1 VLAILSFIGFILLMR
16 IHSKL
21 LFDKNVTKALI
32 AINEDEYSLWKQ
44 GCPLKTDKSLMIF
57 SLPTMIWIFWWAFS
71 FQNLNRTA
79 TYIGKKT
86 SWTITSFSS
95 NTEIIEN
102 QEAVRAFQNRLA
114 SRFLAFAKI
123 SQDSKTSY
131 ETLLRWNTF
140 DSIPLSSFYYL
151 FVCKSNTFIGSAIGY
166 MVNSSAIFY
175 QQWPIFSSLI

>member
-1 VLAILSFIGFILLMR
+1 
-16 IHSKL
+16 
-21 LFDKNVTKALI
+21 
-32 AINEDEYSLWKQ
+32 
-44 GCPLKTDKSLMIF
+44 
-57 SLPTMIWIFWWAFS
+57 LPFENGQEFNDFQHITMIWIFWWAFS

-140 DSIPLSSFYYL
+140 DSIPLSSLLL
-151 FVCKSNTFIGSAIGY
+151 FVR
-166 MVNSSAIFY
+166 M
-175 QQWPIFSSLI
+175 